1 MPLSMHTNKDGPS
14 HQVSPPAAVKMHLLC
29 PSCLL
34 EAKILVW
41 YYAPGVRSVSGASR
55 INFLDAL
62 FSVVLDVLCFNYAE
76 LIHYWEPVST
86 EKDSRISS

>member
-1 MPLSMHTNKDGPS
+1 
-14 HQVSPPAAVKMHLLC
+14 
-29 PSCLL
+29 
-34 EAKILVW
+34 LVW